1 MRSIVLYLRRILY
14 SMSIL
19 FAVMMSISVD
29 LNARICYSTGNGN
42 WTTASTWD
50 SDDVP
55 VGDDTLVI
63 QSGDTVTIDANLTY
77 SGNAMFVHV
86 YGVWIFDGG
95 GSKISLPCG
104 SEVQIF
110 SGGTLI
116 PTGSGGGSSQTVKIC
131 NNIEWYRGLGTA
143 TGPIYWPIAALPVEL
158 LYFEASSSDGN
169 VRLEWSTA
177 TEANTASFEIYR
189 SSDLGCTEKIAEVPA
204 SGNSPQ
210 TQYYTYND
218 VPNEQ
223 GLWYYCLVEREISGA
238 TERLAQAAV
247 DFYRPSSFN
256 CWSDTYGDNT
266 IWFENNGSAAGVEV
280 IVIDPTFRIVYQEKM
295 DLVDH
300 ELTQIA
306 LDKLGFGI
314 YSLVVIDTQNI
325 RGRCRLLVQ

>member
-1 MRSIVLYLRRILY
+1 MRSLLLATKPINTFISLLFIVLMTSYLD
-14 SMSIL
+14 
-19 FAVMMSISVD
+19 V
-29 LNARICYSTGNGN
+29 NARICYSTGNGN
-42 WTTASTWD
+42 WNTASTWD

-55 VGDDTLVI
+55 AGDDTLVI
-63 QSGDTVTIDANLTY
+63 QAGDTVTVDANLTY
-77 SGNAMFVHV
+77 TGNAMSIQV
-86 YGVWIFDGG
+86 YGVWHFDGG

-104 SEVQIF
+104 SEVEIY
-110 SGGTLI
+110 SGGALI

-131 NNIEWYRGLGTA
+131 SDIEWYRGLGTA
-143 TGPIYWPIAALPVEL
+143 TGPVYWPIASLPVEL

-177 TEANTASFEIYR
+177 TEANTEAFELYR
-189 SSDLGCTEKIAEVPA
+189 STDLGCSEKIADIPA

-223 GLWYYCLVEREISGA
+223 GVWYYCLVEREITGE

-256 CWSDTYGDNT
+256 CWSDNYGDNT
-266 IWFENNGSAAGVEV
+266 IWFENNGAAAGVEV
-280 IVIDPTFRIVYQEKM
+280 IVIDPTFRIVYQEEM

-314 YSLVVIDTQNI
+314 YSLVVIDKQNI